1 MTWEG
6 SILSETPERGEA
18 AERRSAKR
26 IAIRLPVVYRGPDG
40 APRHGTTENVS
51 RRGML
56 LVAQEQAAEG
66 TRLRVAVTGLDGR
79 EREIVADVVRSTPEG
94 RVAISIADSDG
105 AAIDEIVDSEPE
117 TPQAK

>member
-1 MTWEG
+1 M
-6 SILSETPERGEA
+6 SETPERSAA

-40 APRHGTTENVS
+40 TPKHGTTENVS

-56 LVAQEQAAEG
+56 IVAQGPASEG

-79 EREIVADVVRSTPEG
+79 EQEFAGEVVRSSEDG
-94 RVAISIADSDG
+94 RVAVSIDSGDID
-105 AAIDEIVDSEPE
+105 AIIDSEQ
-117 TPQAK
+117 TPPQS

>member
-1 MTWEG
+1 M
-6 SILSETPERGEA
+6 SETPERSEA
-18 AERRSAKR
+18 PERRNAKR

-40 APRHGTTENVS
+40 TPKHGTTENVS

-79 EREIVADVVRSTPEG
+79 EREIVAEVVRSTPEG
-94 RVAISIADSDG
+94 RVAISIAESD
-105 AAIDEIVDSEPE
+105 AAEIDAIVDSDPE
-117 TPQAK
+117 TPPAK